1 MTLLRD
7 ITIPSTVADNIVLAS
22 ITDHCNLLKSELDA
36 FYSGEKYL
44 HESDAHD
51 YHILIKAFEKLIGY
65 YGG

>member
-1 MTLLRD
+1 
-7 ITIPSTVADNIVLAS
+7 VLAS